1 MSTHVCGRRS
11 GTVVAQCHGRK
22 SPALAINKE
31 AITMDTAVLEKPAA
45 VAPEGTGGSGSEAV
59 RRLRRRAKVLRRR
72 GVFSPTPP
80 PGLEIRRA
88 SSFADLEAAYRLV
101 HDCFVEQGYIDPH
114 PSGLRVRAHSAL
126 PGTALYA
133 AVEDGQVVG
142 TMSVIPDGQLGLP
155 MESAFGPEITALR
168 RRGRRLV
175 EVSDLA
181 IAPGARNMRVLTELM
196 RCVFAH
202 SIVAGADDMV
212 IAISPKHAALFE
224 NILLFEPLGSERS
237 YSPQKLD
244 IVEGKRLGLVSIREK
259 VQGLDRILAED
270 AFLEEFFFETNPYFE
285 LVQEW
290 SVLGELMAA
299 DTDLFVDFF
308 VKRAALLARCSER
321 ELGALA
327 THYPAVALWRSL
339 AEREVEPAWQRGK
352 RLTQVLRCAPPI
364 SN

>member
-1 MSTHVCGRRS
+1 
-11 GTVVAQCHGRK
+11 
-22 SPALAINKE
+22 
-31 AITMDTAVLEKPAA
+31 MDTAVLEKPAA
-45 VAPEGTGGSGSEAV
+45 VAREGTGRSESEAV
-59 RRLRRRAKVLRRR
+59 RRLRRRARVLRRR
-72 GVFSPTPP
+72 GVFGPTLP

-88 SSFADLEAAYRLV
+88 SSFEDMEAAYRLV

-114 PSGLRVRAHSAL
+114 PTGLRVRAHSAL
-126 PGTALYA
+126 PGTALYV
-133 AVEDGQVVG
+133 AVQNGEVVG
-142 TMSVIPDGQLGLP
+142 TMSVIPDGELGLP
-155 MESAFGPEITALR
+155 MESAFGPEVAALK
-168 RRGRRLV
+168 RRGRRPV
-175 EVSDLA
+175 EISDLA
-181 IAPGARNMRVLTELM
+181 IAKGARNMRVLTELM

-202 SIVAGADDMV
+202 SIVVGADDMV
-212 IAISPKHAALFE
+212 IAISPKHSAIFE
-224 NILLFEPLGSERS
+224 SILLFEPLGSRRS

-259 VQGLDRILAED
+259 VRGLDRILAED

-290 SVLGELMAA
+290 SALGELMAA

-308 VKRAALLARCSER
+308 VKRSALLARCSER

-327 THYPAVALWRSL
+327 THYPAVALWRGL
-339 AEREVEPAWQRGK
+339 AEREVEPAWQQGK